1 MINRYKFSLS
11 LFFPTGLKHLREL
24 YINRMAITDEGA
36 AVVAGEY
43 WFTRPFSETPH
54 CKFTGGGGHFDYQCV
69 RSVNPKVWKGTHFE
83 RHSSHRLYL
92 YSMISLIA
100 EVKYLLSVVW
110 VLLVC
115 FA

>member
-43 WFTRPFSETPH
+43 WFTRPFSETLH
-54 CKFTGGGGHFDYQCV
+54 RKFTGGGGHFYYNVLDLGV
-69 RSVNPKVWKGTHFE
+69 GIHIEGHFNID
-83 RHSSHRLYL
+83 HIC
-92 YSMISLIA
+92 IS
-100 EVKYLLSVVW
+100 
-110 VLLVC
+110 
-115 FA
+115 